1 LELAALGVEIDSMAN
16 DRFDHDNGR
25 FGVNRIGYSNGSG
38 RMNNGNGN
46 GNGNCRMN
54 DTVMVE
60 LEMIDLA
67 IWKQ

>member
-1 LELAALGVEIDSMAN
+1 
-16 DRFDHDNGR
+16 
-25 FGVNRIGYSNGSG
+25 
-38 RMNNGNGN
+38 MNNGNGN
-46 GNGNCRMN
+46 GNGNGRMN